1 MRLYEFLML
10 YKSLFV
16 TMARNGISQDYTIYL
31 ELYKDYCLMLER
43 GQKEAEIRIFL
54 QKRYKLSAST
64 LKRIIKELNKD
75 VDL

>member
-1 MRLYEFLML
+1 
-10 YKSLFV
+10 
-16 TMARNGISQDYTIYL
+16 
-31 ELYKDYCLMLER
+31 MLER